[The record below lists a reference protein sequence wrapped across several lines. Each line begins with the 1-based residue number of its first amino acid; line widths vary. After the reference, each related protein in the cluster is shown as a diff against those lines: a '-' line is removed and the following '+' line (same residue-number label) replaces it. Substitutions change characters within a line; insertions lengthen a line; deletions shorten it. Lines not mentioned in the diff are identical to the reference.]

1 MKNSDIQYFREL
13 EEQLLNQEMR
23 RLPEQLELL
32 ISDDFMEFG
41 SSGRIYNKKEVIDA
55 MKTESPRFISTVDF
69 NVTELSQE
77 IVLVTYCAAV
87 SDISTATT
95 TYSRRSSI
103 WKNKNGKWEIVF
115 HQGTPFPV

>member
-1 MKNSDIQYFREL
+1 MENSDIQYFREL

-41 SSGRIYNKKEVIDA
+41 SSGRIYNKMEVIDA
-55 MKTESPRFISTVDF
+55 MLTESPRLISTVDF

-103 WKNKNGKWEIVF
+103 WKNKDGNWKIVF